1 MDVRGE
7 IRVII
12 LIDDS
17 PCLSGKKFKI
27 NEEEE
32 LEDEDEEEKSHLEE
46 SILQLNMEGG
56 SG

>member
-17 PCLSGKKFKI
+17 PSLSGKKFKI
-27 NEEEE
+27 NKEEE
-32 LEDEDEEEKSHLEE
+32 LDEDEEEKSHLEE